1 MHDMMKTC
9 YISLLPLLTR
19 SFHTVNEKYPSV
31 EYELPSFWQNFL
43 ALNTKMYTSNEALTV
58 SHAYQ
63 SRPQDWLF
71 LHRGINYWSKEK
83 RHIYLLGN
91 PIAFWASSI
100 AACVFILFKGVM
112 ALRKQRGWRSQNHSL
127 ISFYSRPTDFF
138 TLAWLLHWLPFFT
151 MRRQLF
157 LHHYMPSLYFAILV
171 AVVGFEYCTKSL
183 SSPLRY
189 SIAATITAAYLYVFW
204 AFSPITYGLD
214 WTQADCNSH
223 RLRDSWD
230 FNCPQ

>member
-1 MHDMMKTC
+1 
-9 YISLLPLLTR
+9 
-19 SFHTVNEKYPSV
+19 
-31 EYELPSFWQNFL
+31 
-43 ALNTKMYTSNEALTV
+43 MYTSNEALTA

-100 AACVFILFKGVM
+100 AACVFIFFKGVM